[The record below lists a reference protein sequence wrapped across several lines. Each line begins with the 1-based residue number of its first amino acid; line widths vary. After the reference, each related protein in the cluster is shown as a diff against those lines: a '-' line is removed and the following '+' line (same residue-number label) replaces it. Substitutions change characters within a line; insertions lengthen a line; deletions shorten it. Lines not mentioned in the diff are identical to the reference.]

1 MKDVTI
7 RPLLRDDLPEAA
19 WSGSPRHLEYM
30 REWISRAELD
40 ELVFLGAWVD
50 GDLVGIGY
58 VDFTNV
64 DDAGTLWALA
74 IKESSRSLGI
84 GTQMIVA
91 LEEAIVDQGL
101 HAVELR
107 VELENTRAIALYKRL
122 GYFEH
127 GRSIEKWEH
136 EEDDGTVIMYEADC
150 VIMRREL
157 G

>member
-1 MKDVTI
+1 MTFPK
-7 RPLLRDDLPEAA
+7 LHGRDR
-19 WSGSPRHLEYM
+19 RHLEYM

-91 LEEAIVDQGL
+91 LEEAIVDRGL